1 MEHYNY
7 KYLNMERVNNTSRMF
22 SEFSN
27 GGLTGLANVGNTC
40 YLNSC
45 IQILSHTHELSKFL
59 NTKTYKQK
67 LNNKPE
73 SLLLVEWDKLR
84 EMMWSSNCTIG
95 PYGFVKSVQKISMIK
110 NMDLFSGY
118 QQNDI
123 QEFLLF
129 LIDCFH
135 EALARPVNMTITGNV
150 KNSTDI
156 LAKKCYTMMKN
167 MYKKEYSEL
176 LGIFYGIHVSVVTSL
191 EDNTPLS
198 TRPEPFSVITL
209 SIPSNH
215 NNITIYDCFDYYCK
229 KESLINENQYDT
241 DNGNKI
247 DAERGIVFWS
257 LPDILIINLKRWN
270 PHNGNKINTLIHTP
284 LNDINLSKY
293 VMGYNA
299 KDYIYDLYGVCNHLG
314 NSLGG
319 HYIACVK
326 NANGKWYEFN
336 DTNVIEFNENKVVS
350 SNNYCLFYRKKK

>member
-7 KYLNMERVNNTSRMF
+7 KYLNMERVNNITTMF
-22 SEFSN
+22 SEFSD

-45 IQILSHTHELSKFL
+45 LQILSHTHELSKFL

-67 LNNKPE
+67 LKNKPE
-73 SLLLVEWDKLR
+73 ALLLVEWDKLR
-84 EMMWSSNCTIG
+84 EMMWSSNCTIA
-95 PYGFVKSVQKISMIK
+95 PYGFIKSVQKISIIK
-110 NMDLFSGY
+110 NRDLFSGHE
-118 QQNDI
+118 QNDI

-150 KNSTDI
+150 KNNTDI
-156 LAKKCYTMMKN
+156 LAKKCYQMMKN

-176 LGIFYGIHVSVVTSL
+176 LSIFYGIHVSVVNSL
-191 EDNTPLS
+191 EDGTQLS

-209 SIPSNH
+209 SIPSNI
-215 NNITIYDCFDYYCK
+215 NNITIYDCFDHYCK
-229 KESLINENQYDT
+229 KESLIKENQYNT
-241 DNGNKI
+241 DDGKLI

-257 LPDILIINLKRWN
+257 LPDILIVNLKRWN
-270 PHNGNKINTLIHTP
+270 YHNGNKIHTKVHTP
-284 LNDINLSKY
+284 LIDIDLSKY
-293 VMGYNA
+293 VMGYNS
-299 KDYIYDLYGVCNHLG
+299 KEYVYDLYGVCNHHG

-336 DTNVIEFNENKVVS
+336 DTNVTEFNENSVIS